1 MGFIYTYLKI
11 IFKFIFDCTGS
22 SLLHRLSLI
31 MESKGYS
38 LVVVCGLLIA
48 VASLVA
54 EHWH

>member
-1 MGFIYTYLKI
+1 MGFIYIYLKI
-11 IFKFIFDCTGS
+11 IFKFVFDWTGS
-22 SLLHRLSLI
+22 LLLHRLSLI
-31 MESKGYS
+31 LESKGYS